1 MSFTQLKATYPE
13 FYQHAKQVG
22 YLIGRREGISI
33 AEKQPENTRK
43 VSGSKGN
50 KRIK

>member
-13 FYQHAKQVG
+13 FYQHAKQIG

-33 AEKQPENTRK
+33 VEKQPEGARK
-43 VSGSKGN
+43 VSGTKGDKRN
-50 KRIK
+50 K